1 MCFNYYWEIL
11 GKKREHRENTQLGF
25 CWTRIQT
32 PILWLHMPRTEIL
45 QVQGSYYPL
54 PARCSSWYTV
64 KSKEYWFWREI
75 WIIILALL
83 LASWETLMRKPPY
96 PSANLPIFSGKWEE
110 HPPPRVVRIK
120 CNNYVG
126 QASYS
131 YSSLLCPWRSV
142 FYKDLRLIPMAGF
155 ASMIYFYTQLKMNI
169 SDSTE
174 ANGFPKALEYRV

>member
-11 GKKREHRENTQLGF
+11 EKKREHRENTQLGF

-75 WIIILALL
+75 WIIILAFFFFLQPL
-83 LASWETLMRKPPY
+83 GCAPNPEAAPGPPGRRPPNAPHHNSSLPSP
-96 PSANLPIFSGKWEE
+96 PSAGQPGKPWWENLSTP
-110 HPPPRVVRIK
+110 VRIS
-120 CNNYVG
+120 
-126 QASYS
+126 Q
-131 YSSLLCPWRSV
+131 SSL
-142 FYKDLRLIPMAGF
+142 
-155 ASMIYFYTQLKMNI
+155 
-169 SDSTE
+169 E
-174 ANGFPKALEYRV
+174 NGRNTHLLELWGLNAITM

>member
-11 GKKREHRENTQLGF
+11 EKKREHRENTQLGF

-75 WIIILALL
+75 WIIILAFFFFLQPLGCAPNPEACPGPPGRRPPNAPLYLHFWRTTLL
-83 LASWETLMRKPPY
+83 DKIVLVGSFFFHHFEYSISLSPGLHCFCWETH
-96 PSANLPIFSGKWEE
+96 W
-110 HPPPRVVRIK
+110 
-120 CNNYVG
+120 
-126 QASYS
+126 
-131 YSSLLCPWRSV
+131 
-142 FYKDLRLIPMAGF
+142 
-155 ASMIYFYTQLKMNI
+155 
-169 SDSTE
+169 
-174 ANGFPKALEYRV
+174 